1 MVPVAIAMAAGI
13 LADRRVEPCGTAT
26 WAILALACSAVA
38 LATLRRPR
46 VVYPAL
52 LLAIAAFGGGRHH
65 ARWSDLAPDDLSRV
79 VSTEARLGWV
89 RGFLR
94 TVPEYRE
101 AGVADR
107 PGDEGYT
114 RFELQLTAAS
124 DGRSWHPASGR
135 AVVSAGGDRTDLEMG
150 DPVEAAGSIALLA
163 GPLNPGERDP
173 RDFHRSRGVRLRL
186 SVDDPAGLG
195 LDPEGR
201 PRPLLRWLGKAR
213 TWGDRRLSDLLGDR
227 TAPVASALLIGD
239 RGGIDGETT
248 DAFSRTG
255 AAHLLAISGLHLSA
269 VAGGL
274 GLLSILLGL
283 GLKGA
288 ARLVLAATIGYAT
301 LVGWS
306 PSVGRSATMVAA
318 VCLATILDRQARAS
332 NTIALAAAITMAINP
347 AVLFSVGWQ
356 LSFLA
361 VGVLALGVPT
371 MVRRVEGRFFG
382 PDPEGDPLDE
392 LERRLEPRWR
402 RAVRRAAFYPVAAL
416 AASAAVSL
424 ATAPLVAW
432 RFNVVAPIGILLN
445 LPLIP
450 VAGVA
455 VGSGGLALM
464 LSAVWA
470 PLATPAAWAC
480 DASLGL
486 AMGVVHRAEAVPM
499 GHAFVPTPTTG
510 WVVAF
515 YASLAMAGRASA
527 ARWPVPARR
536 TAWLGVGLVGAFGSI
551 ATLAPHRPETT
562 EVEVLAVGHGLSVV
576 IQGPDG
582 SAALYDCGR
591 SGDPGVGRRI
601 AAPALWGRG
610 VRRLET
616 LVISHADA
624 DHYNGVPDL
633 LERFE
638 VGRLVVPEGFEG
650 DGDDSAVLAV
660 LDDAR
665 ARGVP
670 VVEARAGDRIGLVP
684 GLTAGALHP
693 PPGWL
698 PDAPDNDR
706 SLVLDLPAG
715 GRHLLLTG
723 DLEGA
728 GLAELVA
735 GPSFPIDA
743 MLAPHHGGRSSNP
756 GWLYDWASPGLVVSS
771 QRAPRAGA
779 TDPLASLDERGIPVL
794 RTAEGGAVLLRS
806 LGPREAEPGGGPGWS
821 VGGRPGPSD
830 PKPGNRFI
838 AASLGVRPPP
848 GAARLLAAVGGL
860 ALGVWLCLAL
870 AVVHFGAWSLVLPG
884 RANPSDE
891 PFPGPWRSASITSA
905 DGLTLRGWRLDARG
919 GGPDTPDRFAL
930 VLHGMAEASPS
941 MRGRAEAL
949 HRLGWSVL
957 VPDLRSFGRSDG
969 DRCTFGARE
978 AGDLRSWVDAL
989 LVDHPG
995 AAVVAW
1001 GRSMGAAVALRA
1013 ATEDDRIRAIVLEAP
1028 YADLRRALASRLSRL
1043 PIPGAGLLAGLVLS
1057 RAARIAGVPLDRPR
1071 PVDLAPRASV
1081 PALILQG
1088 GKDRIAPIVE
1098 ARRLADAFPDDRRPE
1113 VETVA
1118 DAGHADVFDL
1128 GGPSL
1133 ASRIGEF
1140 LGRAASP
1147 RPGSDRAG
1155 EGRSRPLRVEPGSP
1169 E

>member
-1 MVPVAIAMAAGI
+1 MVPVAMAMAAGI
-13 LADRRVEPCGTAT
+13 VVDRLVEPWGTAS
-26 WAILALACSAVA
+26 WAVVSMACSAVA
-38 LATLRRPR
+38 LATLRRPW

-52 LLAIAAFGGGRHH
+52 LLAIASFGGGRHH
-65 ARWSDLAPDDLSRV
+65 ARWSDMRPDDLSRV
-79 VSTEARLGWV
+79 VSIEPRPAWL

-94 TVPEYRE
+94 TVPEFRE
-101 AGVADR
+101 GSVSDR

-114 RFELQLTAAS
+114 RFELQVTAAS
-124 DGRSWHPASGR
+124 DGRAWHPASGR
-135 AVVSAGGDRTDLEMG
+135 AVVTAGGNRTDLEMG
-150 DPVEAAGSIALLA
+150 DPVEAAGSVALIA

-186 SVDDPAGLG
+186 SVDDPAGLVP
-195 LDPEGR
+195 DPGGR
-201 PRPLLRWLGKAR
+201 PRLLLRWLGRAR
-213 TWGDRRLSDLLGDR
+213 TWGDRRLSTLLGDR
-227 TAPVASALLIGD
+227 TAPVASTLLIGN
-239 RGGIDGETT
+239 RGGIDEETA

-274 GLLSILLGL
+274 GALSIVLGMRP
-283 GLKGA
+283 KGA

-332 NTIALAAAITMAINP
+332 NTIALAAAITMAVNP

-361 VGVLALGVPT
+361 VGVLALGVPPLL
-371 MVRRVEGRFFG
+371 RRLEGRFFG
-382 PDPEGDPLDE
+382 ADPDGDPLDE

-402 RAVRRAAFYPVAAL
+402 RAARRAAFWPLAAL

-450 VAGVA
+450 IAGIA
-455 VGSGGLALM
+455 VGSGGLALV
-464 LSAVWA
+464 LSAIGT
-470 PLATPAAWAC
+470 PLAAPAAWAC

-486 AMGVVHRAEAVPM
+486 ALRIVHRAEAVPR
-499 GHAFVPTPTTG
+499 GHAFVPTPATA

-515 YASLAMAGRASA
+515 YCALALAGRASA
-527 ARWPVPARR
+527 ARWPLPSRR
-536 TAWLGVGLVGAFGSI
+536 AAWLGVGLVGAVGSM
-551 ATLAPHRPETT
+551 ATLSPHRPGTF

-601 AAPALWGRG
+601 AAPALWARG
-610 VRRLET
+610 IRRLET

-638 VGRLVVPEGFEG
+638 VGRLVVPEGFGGNG
-650 DGDDSAVLAV
+650 DHPAVLAV
-660 LDDAR
+660 LGDAR
-665 ARGVP
+665 ARGIP
-670 VVEARAGDRIGLVP
+670 VVEAGAGDRFELIP
-684 GLTAGALHP
+684 GLAARALHP

-706 SLVLDLPAG
+706 SLVLDLSPG

-756 GWLYDWASPGLVVSS
+756 GWLYDWAAPGMVVSS
-771 QRAPRAGA
+771 QRGPRAGS
-779 TDPLASLDERGIPVL
+779 TDPLAALDGRGIPVL
-794 RTAEGGAVLLRS
+794 RTWERGAVLLRPA
-806 LGPREAEPGGGPGWS
+806 GPPTTGTGRGSGWS
-821 VGGRPGPSD
+821 VGDRPGSSSPD
-830 PKPGNRFI
+830 PRGRVVS
-838 AASLGVRPPP
+838 ASLGSRPSPATVRVLV
-848 GAARLLAAVGGL
+848 AAGGL
-860 ALGVWLCLAL
+860 ALGAWLCLAL
-870 AVVHFGAWSLVLPG
+870 AVVQFGAWSLVLPG
-884 RANPSDE
+884 RANSPPE
-891 PFPGPWRSASITSA
+891 PFPAPWRSASITST
-905 DGLTLRGWRLDARG
+905 DGLALRGWRLDARG
-919 GGPDTPDRFAL
+919 GGPGTPDRFAL
-930 VLHGMAEASPS
+930 VLHGMAEASSS
-941 MRGRAEAL
+941 MRERAEAL

-957 VPDLRSFGRSDG
+957 VPDLRSFGRSEG

-978 AGDLRSWVDAL
+978 AGDVRSWVDAL
-989 LVDHPG
+989 LADRPG
-995 AAVVAW
+995 SPVVAW

-1013 ATEDDRIRAIVLEAP
+1013 AAEDARIRAIILEAP
-1028 YADLRRALASRLSRL
+1028 YADLRRALAARLGRL
-1043 PIPGAGLLAGLVLS
+1043 PVPGSGLLAGLVLS
-1057 RAARIAGVPLDRPR
+1057 RAAGLAGVALDRPR
-1071 PVDLAPRASV
+1071 PVELAPRASV
-1081 PALILQG
+1081 PVLILQG
-1088 GKDRIAPIVE
+1088 ERDRLAPIAE
-1098 ARRLADAFPDDRRPE
+1098 ARRLADAFPDARRPD

-1118 DAGHADVFDL
+1118 EAGHADVFEL

-1133 ASRIGEF
+1133 LGRIGDF
-1140 LGRAASP
+1140 LDRISP
-1147 RPGSDRAG
+1147 RSVPIDREESG
-1155 EGRSRPLRVEPGSP
+1155 GRPSG
-1169 E
+1169 